1 MGSTKYENDRL
12 LPLLE
17 LIAKFW
23 DIAIC
28 FDTENY
34 VFSTRLYPSD
44 RYIGHTDKDF
54 RNGLMSFISKIE
66 EHAGNDVKKQ
76 IHALKESVDS

>member
-12 LPLLE
+12 LTLME

-23 DIAIC
+23 DIAIG
-28 FDTENY
+28 FDAENY

-44 RYIGHTDKDF
+44 RYINHTDKDF

-66 EHAGNDVKKQ
+66 EHAGDDVKKQ
-76 IHALKESVDS
+76 IHSLKESVGS